1 MRFLKQLFCKIGA
14 GWLYGSSALQGSR
27 QILSGYVKGIWKKIM
42 AITKQKK
49 IELIDSMTERLSG
62 AKSIV
67 FVNFKALPMTETKM
81 LRRKLSADKIGY
93 FVTKKTL
100 AKRVLSEI
108 NAKGDMPELTGELAI
123 AYGDDLLAPARE
135 TYAFQT
141 TPREKGSISI
151 MGGIFDGEYKTKEE
165 MMAIATIPPLQVL
178 RGMFVNLINSP
189 IQRFAIA
196 MGQIAESAGP
206 KAVEEKP
213 VAPIAEVAPEA
224 VEAPVAEAVE
234 VAEVKEEVV
243 VEAPVV
249 EAPAEETPVVTA

>member
-1 MRFLKQLFCKIGA
+1 
-14 GWLYGSSALQGSR
+14 
-27 QILSGYVKGIWKKIM
+27 M

-49 IELIDSMTERLSG
+49 IELVDSMKVRLAS

-81 LRRKLSADKIGY
+81 LRRKLSADNVGY

-100 AKRVLSEI
+100 AKRVLDDL
-108 NAKGDMPELTGELAI
+108 NAKGEMPELTGELAI

-141 TPREKGSISI
+141 TAREKGSIAI

-165 MMAIATIPPLQVL
+165 MMAIAMIPPLQTL

-196 MGQIAESAGP
+196 MGQIADSKGTIPAEVA
-206 KAVEEKP
+206 P
-213 VAPIAEVAPEA
+213 VAKEEVAPEVKAEEAVVAEAPVSEAPVEAKAEEVAEAPVAEVAPEA
-224 VEAPVAEAVE
+224 
-234 VAEVKEEVV
+234 
-243 VEAPVV
+243 
-249 EAPAEETPVVTA
+249 TA